1 LQDDPPPDG
10 PTRPAVSHLE
20 GTIMKI
26 LRERDCPPDP
36 IRGLTIG
43 VLGYGNQ
50 GRAQAWNLRE
60 SGCAV
65 VVGARPEGHSADLA
79 SAEGFTVV
87 ASPYLADMADL
98 VAVLLPDEVHAAAVS
113 ELAVRARRGGRIRT
127 LIFAHGY
134 SLCYEPPSLD
144 PAWDVA
150 VVAPSGPGVQVRS
163 RFEEGRGVPAFL
175 AVYRDPSGEAD
186 GRARAYAA
194 AIGCAR
200 AGLMRITVSQEA
212 EIDLFG
218 EQAVL
223 CGGMNALCRAAFDIL
238 VDAGYPPEAAYLECV
253 QQVRLTAELLET
265 FGLDGMRRR
274 ISPAALY
281 GDLTRGPRIV
291 DAAARARMREIL
303 EEVRSG
309 EFAREWRARREA
321 DPGWR
326 DAELSSAHNARF
338 ESCGETA
345 RTLHGIARPE
355 VKPGRRSGRRR
366 PEGGPRKGGGKETP
380 EKPLTPPGGGV

>member
-1 LQDDPPPDG
+1 ME
-10 PTRPAVSHLE
+10 T
-20 GTIMKI
+20 

-36 IRGLTIG
+36 IRGWTIG

-65 VVGARPEGHSADLA
+65 VVGARPGGASGDLA
-79 SAEGFTVV
+79 SAEGFSVV
-87 ASPYLADMADL
+87 APAFLGEMVDL
-98 VAVLLPDEVHAAAVS
+98 LAVLLPDEAHAGVVS
-113 ELAVRARRGGRIRT
+113 ELAAQARRGGRIRA

-134 SLCYEPPSLD
+134 SLCFEPPSLD

-150 VVAPSGPGVQVRS
+150 VVAPSGPGTQVRL

-175 AVYRDPSGEAD
+175 AVHRDASGEAD
-186 GRARAYAA
+186 ARARAYAA

-200 AGLMRITVSQEA
+200 AGLWRVTVAQEA

-223 CGGMNALCRAAFDIL
+223 CGGMNALCRAAFDTL
-238 VDAGYPPEAAYLECV
+238 VEAGYPPEAAYLECV
-253 QQVRLTAELLET
+253 QQVRLTAELLERY
-265 FGLDGMRRR
+265 GLDGMRRR
-274 ISPAALY
+274 ISPAALW

-291 DAAARARMREIL
+291 DAGTRARLRGIL

-309 EFAREWRARREA
+309 AFAREWRARREA

-326 DAELSSAHNARF
+326 EAELDSARDARY
-338 ESCGETA
+338 EACGEAA
-345 RTLHGIARPE
+345 RALHGYPEPGASPGKPIRKSRP
-355 VKPGRRSGRRR
+355 GGRSGKAA
-366 PEGGPRKGGGKETP
+366 RKASP